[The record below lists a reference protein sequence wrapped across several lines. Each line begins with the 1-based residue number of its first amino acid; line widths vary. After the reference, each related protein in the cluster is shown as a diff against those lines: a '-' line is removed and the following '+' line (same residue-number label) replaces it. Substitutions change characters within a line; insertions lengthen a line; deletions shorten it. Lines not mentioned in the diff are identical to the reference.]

1 MSTVTSQET
10 TPERS
15 HDVFKKWRQAV
26 EAELKGV
33 PFEKKLVT
41 RTFEGIALQPLYG
54 PGAGRQTP
62 QPGSAPFTRG
72 VSENGYGERA
82 WLSCQEPAG
91 VTATAFNA
99 TARQLLGRGSAVIIR
114 PEGSARIGLDPDD
127 PSAADAEPGLGIAD
141 LEDLRLAFDKISTDD
156 ANVHLDAGAS
166 PLPFAALYLA
176 LARRKR
182 TPWKRLRGSIAA
194 DPLGEW
200 VTRGGLPVTLEA
212 LFEDLAS
219 WTSWSAENS
228 PDISTINVCAAHWH
242 EAGGNA
248 VQELAMALA
257 AGVEYLRELNAR
269 GAPPAVV
276 APRIRFQFSAGSQFF
291 MELAKFRAFR
301 SLWSRV
307 LKSFDL
313 DPAAAWPVVH
323 AGTARWN
330 LSRLDKHVNILRTTT
345 GALSA
350 VLGGVDSLQI
360 RTFDDVAGE
369 GDELSQRISA
379 NIHTL
384 LAEEFRLLSPAD
396 PAGGAWYV
404 ESITD
409 ELARKAWALFQDV
422 ERDGGFVKS
431 VQIGRPQKLVAAT
444 AAEKRDAID
453 KRRLGIIGTNLFPN
467 LKDTLAGDSAGQV
480 AAIRAQHGA
489 DVASR
494 RPRPMKTALPARWPA
509 RLREAMAAAEIGASI
524 GQLHVRAYGAAPEN
538 APKVAAIPAWRA
550 SEGFEQL
557 RASAEEFAARTGARP
572 RVFLAKMGPLVQ
584 HKGRADFSAGFF
596 ATAGFESIGK
606 ETFETA
612 ENAAA
617 SALASGASVA
627 VLCSTDET
635 YPELA
640 PAFARAIKAVSPDL
654 QVVLAGH
661 PGEHEATFRSAGF
674 DEFIHIRS
682 DVRGVLSQLLAKTG
696 ANLSLA

>member
-1 MSTVTSQET
+1 MSTVTSPET
-10 TPERS
+10 TQERPN
-15 HDVFKKWRQAV
+15 DVSKKWRQAV

-54 PGAGRQTP
+54 PGSGKHAP
-62 QPGSAPFTRG
+62 QPGAAPFVRG
-72 VSENGYGERA
+72 VCAKGYADRA
-82 WLSCQEPAG
+82 WLSCQEP
-91 VTATAFNA
+91 TAFTTASFNA
-99 TARQLLGRGSAVIIR
+99 AARQLLGRGCAVTIR
-114 PEGSARIGLDPDD
+114 PDGAARIGLDPDD
-127 PSAADAEPGLGIAD
+127 PAAAGADGGLGIAD

-200 VTRGGLPVTLEA
+200 VTRGALPVTLEA

-219 WTSWSAENS
+219 WTNWCAENS
-228 PDISTINVCAAHWH
+228 PEISTINVGASHWH

-248 VQELAMALA
+248 VQELALALA

-269 GAPPAVV
+269 GASYAVV
-276 APRIRFQFSAGSQFF
+276 APRIRFQFAAGAQFF

-301 SLWSRV
+301 ALWTRV
-307 LKSFDL
+307 LKGFDL
-313 DPAAAWPVVH
+313 EPAAAWPVVH
-323 AGTARWN
+323 ASTARWN

-360 RTFDDVAGE
+360 RTFDTDSVE
-369 GDELSQRISA
+369 GDELSQRIAA
-379 NIHTL
+379 NLHTL

-396 PAGGAWYV
+396 PAGGAWYI

-409 ELARKAWALFQDV
+409 ELSRKAWALFQEV
-422 ERDGGFVKS
+422 ERDGGFMKS

-444 AAEKRDAID
+444 AAEKREAID

-467 LKDTLAGDSAGQV
+467 LKDSLGEDPMVQIDAL
-480 AAIRAQHGA
+480 RAQHGA
-489 DVASR
+489 EVAPR

-538 APKVAAIPAWRA
+538 APKITPIKPWRA
-550 SEGFEQL
+550 AEGFEQL
-557 RASAEEFAARTGARP
+557 RAAADEFAIRTGARP
-572 RVFLAKMGPLVQ
+572 RVFLAKMGPLAQ
-584 HKGRADFSAGFF
+584 HKARADFSAGFF
-596 ATAGFESIGK
+596 ATGGFEAIGK
-606 ETFETA
+606 ETFDTA

-617 SALASGASVA
+617 SALASGAPVA

-640 PAFARAIKAVSPDL
+640 PAFARLIKNVSPDL

-661 PGEHEATFRSAGF
+661 PGEHEQTFRAAGF

-682 DVRGVLSQLLAKTG
+682 DVRSVLSQLLAKTG
-696 ANLSLA
+696 AKLSLA